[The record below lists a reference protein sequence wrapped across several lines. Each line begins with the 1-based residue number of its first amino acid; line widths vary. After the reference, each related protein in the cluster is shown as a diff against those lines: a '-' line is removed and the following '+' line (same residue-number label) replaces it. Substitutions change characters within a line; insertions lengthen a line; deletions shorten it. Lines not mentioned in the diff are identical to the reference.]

1 MAKLKLKF
9 RDVSRMTK
17 KYPYT
22 RHLPRTQLVS
32 DKEFEMEILTE
43 TVSDAVEHVV
53 NFETQFGGIPNVTV
67 SIAMQGS
74 APSMQVDMANVN
86 VWVKSTTAT
95 TCTIAFSDNFTGT
108 INVQA
113 IRFT

>member
-1 MAKLKLKF
+1 VAKLKLKF

-32 DKEFEMEILTE
+32 DKEFEMEIVTSSVSSSDE
-43 TVSDAVEHVV
+43 HTVNWS
-53 NFETQFGGIPNVTV
+53 TTFGGIPNVTATIV
-67 SIAMQGS
+67 ISS
-74 APSMQVDMANVN
+74 VDANTLDQANVN
-86 VWVKSTTAT
+86 IWVKSVTTAG
-95 TCTIAFSDNFTGT
+95 CIINFSDTFTGT